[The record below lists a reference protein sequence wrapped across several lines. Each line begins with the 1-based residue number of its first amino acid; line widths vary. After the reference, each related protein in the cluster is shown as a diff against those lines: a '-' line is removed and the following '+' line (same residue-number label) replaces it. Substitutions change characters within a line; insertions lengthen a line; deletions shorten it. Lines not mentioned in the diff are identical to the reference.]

1 MVTVAQLVRALD
13 CDSGGRGFEPR
24 QSPQETAGVAVFFLF
39 APPRISTQNVMRRYR
54 LPLKIERRGADDE
67 DMLEFACEAAFI
79 ITFSRAA

>member
-1 MVTVAQLVRALD
+1 
-13 CDSGGRGFEPR
+13 
-24 QSPQETAGVAVFFLF
+24 
-39 APPRISTQNVMRRYR
+39 VMRRYR